1 MSLPTCIDCNEP
13 DSAGCPG
20 WRCRACDIAHVTA
33 RSSCRE
39 CGASILREEFAGP
52 RASQHKPGCS
62 LATSDDYGPLP
73 MHGDVWKAALG
84 TLADTA
90 DDYERTAAA
99 LAAGDLRGDLLRA
112 VVVDLRARAERWR
125 GPSAAGGDL

>member
-1 MSLPTCIDCNEP
+1 
-13 DSAGCPG
+13 
-20 WRCRACDIAHVTA
+20 
-33 RSSCRE
+33 
-39 CGASILREEFAGP
+39 
-52 RASQHKPGCS
+52 
-62 LATSDDYGPLP
+62 